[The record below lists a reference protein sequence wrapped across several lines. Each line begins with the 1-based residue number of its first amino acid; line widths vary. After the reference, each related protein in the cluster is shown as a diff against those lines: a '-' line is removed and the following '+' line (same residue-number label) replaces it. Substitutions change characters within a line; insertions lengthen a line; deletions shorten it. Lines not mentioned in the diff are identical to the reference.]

1 MHALSIGQSPRDFR
15 CYSAITAIGA
25 LGPGAWVLGH
35 KLLHNVISV
44 YDYGARSSSRSKGA
58 PSPRVGI
65 GQLTAAEK
73 AAAEAQFDKALGSKR
88 SSAVQTR
95 RGVQLLG
102 LQVLS
107 LMLLSLVA
115 QPR

>member
-1 MHALSIGQSPRDFR
+1 
-15 CYSAITAIGA
+15 
-25 LGPGAWVLGH
+25 
-35 KLLHNVISV
+35 
-44 YDYGARSSSRSKGA
+44 
-58 PSPRVGI
+58 VGI